1 MTINLVK
8 EAHIAVFVPSL
19 VGGGAERV
27 ILTLIQEFCDLG
39 IRVDLILAKAQGVF
53 LNQVPDSVR
62 IYDCGTERVLYA
74 VPKLIKYLRTERPKA
89 LLSAMEHANVA
100 VGIAKLMSMV
110 QVKLVFSTHT
120 NIEKVIGNAKNFK
133 EKLTKY
139 WIFPFYHYADNI
151 IAVSNGVAVGMARL
165 LHLSKGKI
173 KVIYNPI
180 ITKQLLAK
188 AREEVTDIWLC
199 DKTIPV
205 IVAVG
210 RLTAAKDYPTLIK
223 AFSIVKAKV
232 NIRMLIL
239 GEGELYKEIS
249 ELISLQCQFDDS
261 IKLLGFVDNPYSY
274 IRAADLFVI
283 SSAWEGFGNV
293 LVESLACGTKVVS
306 TNYES
311 GAAEILENGRWGV
324 LVPVGDAGALANAI
338 LSSLNA
344 GLPVGATESVMAR
357 FDSINI
363 ARQYLE
369 VLLG

>member
-1 MTINLVK
+1 M
-8 EAHIAVFVPSL
+8 
-19 VGGGAERV
+19 
-27 ILTLIQEFCDLG
+27 
-39 IRVDLILAKAQGVF
+39 
-53 LNQVPDSVR
+53 
-62 IYDCGTERVLYA
+62 
-74 VPKLIKYLRTERPKA
+74 
-89 LLSAMEHANVA
+89 
-100 VGIAKLMSMV
+100 
-110 QVKLVFSTHT
+110 
-120 NIEKVIGNAKNFK
+120 
-133 EKLTKY
+133 
-139 WIFPFYHYADNI
+139 
-151 IAVSNGVAVGMARL
+151 
-165 LHLSKGKI
+165 
-173 KVIYNPI
+173 
-180 ITKQLLAK
+180 
-188 AREEVTDIWLC
+188 
-199 DKTIPV
+199 
-205 IVAVG
+205 
-210 RLTAAKDYPTLIK
+210 
-223 AFSIVKAKV
+223 
-232 NIRMLIL
+232 